1 MRREKIMQT
10 LFFGIVMVIVV
21 TMAIIF
27 HGKESDPSTT
37 TSTQTETT
45 SLKLSYSKMS
55 DKLLVNQ
62 VTIWNRKLED
72 LKETSDGVNS
82 SIPKIQG
89 TTTSE
94 TN

>member
-21 TMAIIF
+21 TMALIF

-45 SLKLSYSKMS
+45 TK
-55 DKLLVNQ
+55 N
-62 VTIWNRKLED
+62 VTKTTEETTEKTTEEMTEAPHD
-72 LKETSDGVNS
+72 TSDWENQDTGEPSTTETPGV
-82 SIPKIQG
+82 Q
-89 TTTSE
+89 
-94 TN
+94 

>member
-21 TMAIIF
+21 TMALIF

-45 SLKLSYSKMS
+45 TK
-55 DKLLVNQ
+55 N
-62 VTIWNRKLED
+62 VTKTTEEMTEAPHD
-72 LKETSDGVNS
+72 TSDWENQETGEPSTTETPGV
-82 SIPKIQG
+82 Q
-89 TTTSE
+89 
-94 TN
+94 